1 MSDDLRRQR
10 HDLHELLLAQLA
22 ADRAEDARRAGL
34 PFVVDQHGGVFVEAD
49 VGAVLALGLL
59 GRSHDHR
66 LHDLALFHLAGRYG
80 VLDRD
85 HDDVAEP
92 RVAPLG
98 PAEHTDHERAA
109 RARVIRDLD
118 LRFLLH
124 HGYFAL
130 STISIT
136 RQRFRFDN
144 GRVSTMRTVSPV
156 LAPWSSCAATVLVRV
171 ICLP

>member
-10 HDLHELLLAQLA
+10 HDLHELFLAQLA

-34 PFVVDQHGGVFVEAD
+34 PFVVDQHRRVFIEAD
-49 VGAVLALGLL
+49 VGAVLALGLF
-59 GRSHDHR
+59 GGPYDHR
-66 LHDLALFHLAGRYG
+66 FHDLALFHLAGRDG

-92 RVAPLG
+92 RVAALRA
-98 PAEHTDHERAA
+98 AEHANHERAA

-118 LRFLLH
+118 LRFLLN

-130 STISIT
+130 STISTT
-136 RQRFRFDN
+136 RHRFRFDK